1 MLYTAKQRENNYYFW
16 RGCVKPPDT
25 FLGGNNMGKFK
36 GFEGNRGKVKIPNGN
51 FPVKVIEPS
60 YGRFLTLRV
69 EEQNETAASLMM
81 EMLTSY
87 AHMMEELLVAEWRI
101 EDKTLYLTFQ
111 DAKMAEVSR
120 EAWNKDLN

>member
-1 MLYTAKQRENNYYFW
+1 ME
-16 RGCVKPPDT
+16 
-25 FLGGNNMGKFK
+25 KFK
-36 GFEGNRGKVKIPNGN
+36 GFEGGREKVKIPNEN
-51 FPVKVIEPS
+51 SPVRVVEPS

-87 AHMMEELLVAEWRI
+87 AHMMEELFVTEWRI

-111 DAKMAEVSR
+111 DAEMAEVSR